1 MKFTWLGAS
10 LFITD
15 GIIKVFVEKKGVEG
29 RIKPLLGGKLLLRKY
44 HNTGAMLG
52 TGAAKPKRIAM
63 LSLIFTVFMTGVYV
77 ATLGYKGQNILK
89 AGLSLLLGGAYSN
102 TYDRL
107 RRKYVVDYISFGV
120 KGKLKHVI
128 FNISDFGIIL
138 GAGLMVIGELLKE

>member
-1 MKFTWLGAS
+1 MKPAELAIFA
-10 LFITD
+10 
-15 GIIKVFVEKKGVEG
+15 
-29 RIKPLLGGKLLLRKY
+29 KPLLGGKLLFRKY

-52 TGAAKPKRIAM
+52 KKKKSPKRIAL
-63 LSLIFTVFMTGVYV
+63 LSIIFTAFMTGVYV
-77 ATLGYKGQNILK
+77 ATLGYKGQGMLK
-89 AGLSLLLGGAYSN
+89 TGLALLLGGAYSN

-120 KGKLKHVI
+120 KGKLKNVI